1 MGNYS
6 GLVLSNAMLLKEGPA
21 ATAFQLIDGDWPAS
35 GSYIDVGDCERFHVI
50 ARLGTIHASD
60 TVTIEIK
67 QATGASATLT
77 TISTTNAKITATAA
91 HTGDFAM
98 FTIETKKLTED
109 YHYVAA
115 TVDGATNGSYG
126 TVFFL
131 LQKNELP
138 VTQSTSVLP
147 TALDK
152 QFVGAAA

>member
-6 GLVLSNAMLLKEGPA
+6 GLVLSNALMVEEGPS

-35 GSYIDVGDCERFHVI
+35 GSFIDVSDCERFHVI
-50 ARLGTIHASD
+50 ARLGTIHGSD

-91 HTGDFAM
+91 HTGDFAL
-98 FTIETKKLTED
+98 FTIETKKLAD
-109 YHYVAA
+109 GYHYVAA

-138 VTQSTSVLP
+138 VAQTTTVVP
-147 TALDK
+147 AALQK
-152 QFVGAAA
+152 EFVGDTA